1 MYYLVYGLL
10 YLLSLV
16 PMRLLYVLSD
26 AIYGLIYYVF
36 GYRKEVVMN
45 NLLIAFPEKTE
56 AERLNIAKTFYHHFV
71 DNFIEMLKLMSA
83 SKSFIYKRF
92 KFENPE
98 VYEKYYGE
106 GRKCQVHMGHNFNW
120 EMANLAV
127 PLYTQYLFIAVY
139 MPVENKVFDRLLKH
153 LRSRTGTL
161 MLPATEMSKSILP
174 YRGQQYLLALVADQ
188 APGNPANAYWLNL
201 FGRPTPIVRGP
212 ERGAIAGNIPAVFAE
227 IHKSKRGYYSAKI
240 ELGSDNPASL
250 PEGEL
255 TRRYI
260 GFLERSIREHPSM
273 WLWSHRRWKHEWK
286 EEYSDKWID
295 TEPPPS
301 K

>member
-56 AERLNIAKTFYHHFV
+56 AERLKIAKTFYHHFV

-227 IHKSKRGYYSAKI
+227 IHK
-240 ELGSDNPASL
+240 
-250 PEGEL
+250 
-255 TRRYI
+255 
-260 GFLERSIREHPSM
+260 
-273 WLWSHRRWKHEWK
+273 
-286 EEYSDKWID
+286 
-295 TEPPPS
+295 
-301 K
+301 

>member
-10 YLLSLV
+10 YLLSLL
-16 PMRLLYVLSD
+16 PMRLLYILSD
-26 AIYGLIYYVF
+26 GVYGLLYYVF
-36 GYRKEVVMN
+36 GYRRKVVMS

-56 AERLNIAKTFYHHFV
+56 AERLKIAKAFYHNFV

-83 SKSFIYKRF
+83 SKSFIYTRF

-98 VYEKYYGE
+98 VYEKYHGE

-127 PLYTQYLFIAVY
+127 PMYTQYLFIAVY
-139 MPVENKVFDRLLKH
+139 MPVENKIFERLLKH

-161 MLPATEMSKSILP
+161 MLPATQMSKSILP
-174 YRGQQYLLALVADQ
+174 YRSQQYMLALVADQ
-188 APGNPANAYWLNL
+188 APGNPTNAYWLNL

-227 IHKSKRGYYSAKI
+227 IHKTKRGYYSAKL
-240 ELGSDNPASL
+240 ELGSDNPESL

-260 GFLERSIREHPSM
+260 AFLERSIRAHPAM
-273 WLWSHRRWKHEWK
+273 WLWSHRRWKHDWK
-286 EEYSDKWID
+286 EEYLDKWID
-295 TEPPPS
+295 TAPPPS